1 MSSSPIVNRIRI
13 IPRDND
19 FLNINVGSSGEL
31 YYSMDTATIRAYD
44 GRKKGGH
51 EVVTESTIAKSAG
64 LAEIAAIRHIVTV
77 EYDSNENLIFN
88 VDGEKQPV
96 LRLLKGF
103 TYIFDQ
109 NDPSNEYFPNLE
121 GQEPNIHP
129 LIISAD
135 DANGHLGEGTMF
147 EEIIYVINNDQVSGP
162 DEYARK
168 FGAAS
173 YRHVQVIVKNT
184 FPAELYYYSYNTLNM
199 GNYLNV
205 DNINDAFERAANGD
219 IIPLVSTNNL
229 GRVDNSWN
237 ELYINNITS
246 TNITATNLSAESITI
261 EDVTATNLSA
271 ESITIEDVTAT
282 NLSAE
287 SITIEDVTAQSI
299 LPDITNTYDIGS
311 TEKVWNNLFSNNI
324 TVYGNIIPS
333 GLNNTIGNST
343 DVWNTIYAS
352 VFNGTALNAQYA
364 DLAENY
370 IADECYEAGTVVIF
384 GGAKEVTTTNIK
396 NDTRVAGVVSADPAY
411 LMNSNCKGDNIVPIA
426 LQGRVFVKVVGV
438 VQKGDLLV
446 SAAQNGYCIVN
457 NKPPVGSV
465 IGKSLDNKIN
475 SSAGLIEIVVGR
487 D

>member
-19 FLNINVGSSGEL
+19 FLNVNVGSSGEL
-31 YYSMDTATIRAYD
+31 YYSIDTATIRAYD

-64 LAEIAAIRHIVTV
+64 LAEIASIRHIVTV
-77 EYDSNENLIFN
+77 EYDTNENLIFN

-96 LRLLKGF
+96 LRFLKGF

-109 NDPSNEYFPNLE
+109 NDPSNEYFPNIE
-121 GQEPNIHP
+121 GEDPNIHP

-135 DANGHLGEGTMF
+135 DANGHLGTGSMF

-168 FGAAS
+168 FATAS

-205 DNINDAFERAANGD
+205 DDINDAFEREANGD
-219 IIPLVSTNNL
+219 IIPLLSTNNL
-229 GRVDNSWN
+229 GREDNSWN
-237 ELYINNITS
+237 ELYTNNISADGITS
-246 TNITATNLSAESITI
+246 TNITATNLSTTDITTTNLSADSITI
-261 EDVTATNLSA
+261 ED
-271 ESITIEDVTAT
+271 II
-282 NLSAE
+282 
-287 SITIEDVTAQSI
+287 AQSI
-299 LPDITNTYDIGS
+299 LPDTTNTYDIGS

-333 GLNNTIGNST
+333 GSNNTIGNST
-343 DVWNTIYAS
+343 DIWNTVYAS
-352 VFNGTALNAQYA
+352 IFNGTALTAKYA

-370 IADECYEAGTVVIF
+370 KADEYYEAGTVVIF

-411 LMNSNCKGDNIVPIA
+411 LMNADCKGDNVVPIA
-426 LQGRVFVKVVGV
+426 LQGRVFVKVVGMV
-438 VQKGDLLV
+438 KKGDLLV

-457 NKPPVGSV
+457 NNPPVGSV
-465 IGKSLDNKIN
+465 IGKAIDDKIT

>member
-44 GRKKGGH
+44 GKKKGGH
-51 EVVTESTIAKSAG
+51 EIVTESTIAKSAG
-64 LAEIAAIRHIVTV
+64 LAEIASIRHIVTV
-77 EYDSNENLIFN
+77 EYDTNENLIFN
-88 VDGEKQPV
+88 IDGEKQPV

-109 NDPSNEYFPNLE
+109 NDPSNEYFPNIE
-121 GQEPNIHP
+121 GEDPNIHP

-135 DANGHLGEGTMF
+135 DANGHLGTGSMF
-147 EEIIYVINNDQVSGP
+147 SEIIYVINNDQVSGP

-168 FGAAS
+168 FAAAS

-184 FPAELYYYSYNTLNM
+184 FPGELYYYSYNTLNM

-205 DNINDAFERAANGD
+205 DDINDAFEREANGD
-219 IIPLVSTNNL
+219 IIPLLSTNNL
-229 GRVDNSWN
+229 GRVDNTWN
-237 ELYINNITS
+237 ELYINTITS
-246 TNITATNLSAESITI
+246 TNITATNLSADNLTSTNI
-261 EDVTATNLSA
+261 TATNLSA
-271 ESITIEDVTAT
+271 DSITIED
-282 NLSAE
+282 
-287 SITIEDVTAQSI
+287 IIAQSI
-299 LPDITNTYDIGS
+299 LPDTTNTYDIGS

-333 GLNNTIGNST
+333 GVNNTIGNST

-370 IADECYEAGTVVIF
+370 IADQYYEAGTVVIF

-411 LMNSNCKGDNIVPIA
+411 LMNSDCEGDNVVPIA
-426 LQGRVFVKVVGV
+426 LQGRVFAKVVGV